1 MPLPLVYN
9 RVHAMVGEKAFDS
22 WMETLETKEN
32 AAYEKVPSDHGWTN
46 VTYVRYVRVSVSPQL
61 SPESMIDH
69 KK

>member
-1 MPLPLVYN
+1 MMLVADVELRFLYC
-9 RVHAMVGEKAFDS
+9 
-22 WMETLETKEN
+22 
-32 AAYEKVPSDHGWTN
+32 PSYFMDFGHSRRPN